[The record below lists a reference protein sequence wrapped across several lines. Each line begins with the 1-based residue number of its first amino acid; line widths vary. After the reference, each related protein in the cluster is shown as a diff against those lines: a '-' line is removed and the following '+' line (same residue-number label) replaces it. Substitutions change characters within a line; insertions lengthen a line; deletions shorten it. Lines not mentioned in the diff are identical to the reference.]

1 MFLVVD
7 SNMTMSSLVNG
18 TAELG
23 QHKHGWFDSLKRT
36 KKTKASSTPSTVPIT
51 SGGSLS
57 SAKSLSSLHQHSTV
71 EVIQSAKS
79 SAHLNEATSPR
90 YQKSSPSGKETWRA
104 RLQRHL
110 AKNSSSHHLE
120 KEPTSPPPPLPVL
133 PPTISD
139 KEVVAT
145 HSAFFTL
152 PRKRSEPSSLRPPSV
167 HGGIAPPDASS
178 RIRSYSTATLGD
190 KRHTKRSTVWYTH
203 SESDIRLKGRVSF
216 FFKEGNFY
224 LVLLIELGKKR
235 MQCPL
240 NYRVEEKRMTFGMSC
255 RDDI

>member
-36 KKTKASSTPSTVPIT
+36 KKTKATPLTVP
-51 SGGSLS
+51 SGSLS

-71 EVIQSAKS
+71 DGQVIQSAKS
-79 SAHLNEATSPR
+79 SAQLNEMTTSPR
-90 YQKSSPSGKETWRA
+90 SHKSSPSGKETWRA

-120 KEPTSPPPPLPVL
+120 KDPTTPPPLPVL
-133 PPTISD
+133 PPISD
-139 KEVVAT
+139 KEAVAT
-145 HSAFFTL
+145 HSGFFTL
-152 PRKRSEPSSLRPPSV
+152 PRKRSEPSSLRPPAV
-167 HGGIAPPDASS
+167 HGGIAPSDASS

-190 KRHTKRSTVWYTH
+190 KRHTKRSTVWYTY
-203 SESDIRLKGRVSF
+203 SESDIRLKGRVSLFCF
-216 FFKEGNFY
+216 FQGRKLLSCFHSFY
-224 LVLLIELGKKR
+224 
-235 MQCPL
+235 
-240 NYRVEEKRMTFGMSC
+240 
-255 RDDI
+255 

>member
-1 MFLVVD
+1 VEVSPASCLYFYFGSSSSCVSLCCMFLVVD

-36 KKTKASSTPSTVPIT
+36 KKTKASSTPLTVPS

-110 AKNSSSHHLE
+110 AKNSSSSSHHLE
-120 KEPTSPPPPLPVL
+120 KEPTSPPPLPVL
-133 PPTISD
+133 PISD

-152 PRKRSEPSSLRPPSV
+152 PRKRSEPSSLRPPLV
-167 HGGIAPPDASS
+167 HGGIAPPDASG

-216 FFKEGNFY
+216 FF
-224 LVLLIELGKKR
+224 
-235 MQCPL
+235 
-240 NYRVEEKRMTFGMSC
+240 
-255 RDDI
+255 